1 MPSWPSVVSHRH
13 RRLSR
18 RRSDPRRSGLG
29 TFPAGRTFS
38 TEVLECGRQ
47 AVLQHTPDGNQ
58 KFSGVYNAANG
69 SDGVVGPPCHEPEPA
84 AAGFRCLSIRDET
97 YGPRRCRRRMPRL
110 NEGASGGAR
119 DQATRRA
126 NRWSAIP
133 VWRPPYVVTAIRRDR
148 RLCARGH
155 AAGRTLVEMS
165 DIRELRDAAVATL
178 EAAIDQVLKAAS
190 TSDLV
195 AALKEAEIA
204 VGVNREALIE
214 RADVPGLFWDVD
226 VLE

>member
-1 MPSWPSVVSHRH
+1 
-13 RRLSR
+13 
-18 RRSDPRRSGLG
+18 
-29 TFPAGRTFS
+29 
-38 TEVLECGRQ
+38 
-47 AVLQHTPDGNQ
+47 
-58 KFSGVYNAANG
+58 
-69 SDGVVGPPCHEPEPA
+69 
-84 AAGFRCLSIRDET
+84 
-97 YGPRRCRRRMPRL
+97 
-110 NEGASGGAR
+110 
-119 DQATRRA
+119 
-126 NRWSAIP
+126 
-133 VWRPPYVVTAIRRDR
+133 
-148 RLCARGH
+148 
-155 AAGRTLVEMS
+155 MS